1 MYDFWTLFFEGS
13 CNFAQKCVFMYNY
26 HVVIIDDNRAVLQS
40 LKLVLEDVFATVT
53 TMTVPYSL
61 PAILSGGKVDV
72 VLLDMNFSAQKLDGQ
87 DGVKWLRYIKSQ
99 ENPPAVVMITAF
111 GDINLAVNSLKDGAE
126 DFITKPWDNDELVEK
141 LLGAIKKCTHQ
152 QSISQKANEADQLKE
167 ENEQK
172 LQMTLDEAERQ
183 HIIKVLHE
191 CDYNIT
197 KVAQRLDIGRQKLY
211 NKLRKYGILV

>member
-1 MYDFWTLFFEGS
+1 MYD
-13 CNFAQKCVFMYNY
+13 Y

-53 TMTVPYSL
+53 TMMVPYSL

-87 DGVKWLRYIKSQ
+87 DGIKWLRYIKSQ

-111 GDINLAVNSLKDGAE
+111 GDINLAVSSLKDGAE

-141 LLGAIKKCTHQ
+141 LLGAIEKRRRQ
-152 QSISQKANEADQLKE
+152 QTEIEKASETELLKE
-167 ENEQK
+167 QQEATR
-172 LQMTLDEAERQ
+172 QMTLEELEKF
-183 HIIKVLHE
+183 HIMDMMQE
-191 CDYNIT
+191 CENNLT
-197 KVAQRLDIGRQKLY
+197 EVAKRLGIGRQSLYYKL
-211 NKLRKYGILV
+211 KKYGVVV

>member
-1 MYDFWTLFFEGS
+1 
-13 CNFAQKCVFMYNY
+13 MYNY

-53 TMTVPYSL
+53 TMMVPYSL

-87 DGVKWLRYIKSQ
+87 DGIKWLRYIKSQ

-111 GDINLAVNSLKDGAE
+111 GDINLAVSSLKDGAE

-141 LLGAIKKCTHQ
+141 LLGAIEKRRRQ
-152 QSISQKANEADQLKE
+152 QTEIEKASETELLKE
-167 ENEQK
+167 QQEATR
-172 LQMTLDEAERQ
+172 QMTLEELEKF
-183 HIIKVLHE
+183 HIMDMMQE
-191 CDYNIT
+191 CENNLT
-197 KVAQRLDIGRQKLY
+197 EVAKRLGIGRQSLYYKL
-211 NKLRKYGILV
+211 KKYGVVV

>member
-1 MYDFWTLFFEGS
+1 MYD
-13 CNFAQKCVFMYNY
+13 Y

-53 TMTVPYSL
+53 TMTIPYSL

-72 VLLDMNFSAQKLDGQ
+72 VLLDMNFGAQKLDGQ

-111 GDINLAVNSLKDGAE
+111 GDISLAVNTMKEGAE

-141 LLGAIKKCTHQ
+141 LLGAIGKRRKEQTE
-152 QSISQKANEADQLKE
+152 IEKACETELLKE
-167 ENEQK
+167 QQEATR
-172 LQMTLDEAERQ
+172 QMTLEELEKF
-183 HIIKVLHE
+183 HIMDMMQE
-191 CDYNIT
+191 CENNMT
-197 KVAQRLDIGRQKLY
+197 EVAKRLGIGRQSLYYKL
-211 NKLRKYGILV
+211 KKYGVVV